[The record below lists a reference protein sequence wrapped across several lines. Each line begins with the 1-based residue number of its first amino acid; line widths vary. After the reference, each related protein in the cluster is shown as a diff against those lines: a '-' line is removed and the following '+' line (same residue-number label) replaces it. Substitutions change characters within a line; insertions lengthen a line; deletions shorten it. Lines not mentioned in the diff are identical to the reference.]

1 MLLDLLLLIF
11 GSKLLIKIM
20 IFLKKKIETKKN
32 RKKEKKVIKK
42 PEVKVK
48 KETKKPEAKVKKE
61 AKKPELK
68 VKRNNVAEV
77 IITRFEFKN

>member
-1 MLLDLLLLIF
+1 M
-11 GSKLLIKIM
+11 
-20 IFLKKKIETKKN
+20 
-32 RKKEKKVIKK
+32 KK

-48 KETKKPEAKVKKE
+48 KEVKKPEAKVKKE

-77 IITRFEFKN
+77 ILPRSEFKN